1 MSITVVGSIAFDTV
15 RTPFGERERMLG
27 GAAVHFALAASFFG
41 DVCVVGPVGEDFGE
55 AQIAVM
61 ARRGVDV
68 GGIERI
74 DGGRT
79 FFWHG
84 EYGWDLNTRETID
97 TELGVFEGFEPKLT
111 DAALASDVLFLA
123 NIQPDLQRG
132 VRAQMP
138 DARFVALDSM
148 NLWIDIARDS
158 LVAAIAEV
166 DCVILNDAELRQ
178 LTGKPNL
185 VAAAR
190 EILGWHP
197 AEAERRG
204 PSVVVAK
211 QGEYGAALVT
221 REGFF
226 ALPAYPLE
234 TVIDPTGAGDTF
246 AGGLVGYIAAH
257 PDEPLSDELL
267 RRAMAHAT
275 VLASFNVEEFGT
287 ERIERL
293 EGHEIAD
300 RIRELHAMTQ
310 FSGAP
315 LALRS

>member
-1 MSITVVGSIAFDTV
+1 
-15 RTPFGERERMLG
+15 
-27 GAAVHFALAASFFG
+27 
-41 DVCVVGPVGEDFGE
+41 
-55 AQIAVM
+55 
-61 ARRGVDV
+61 
-68 GGIERI
+68 
-74 DGGRT
+74 
-79 FFWHG
+79 
-84 EYGWDLNTRETID
+84 
-97 TELGVFEGFEPKLT
+97 
-111 DAALASDVLFLA
+111 
-123 NIQPDLQRG
+123 
-132 VRAQMP
+132 
-138 DARFVALDSM
+138 M

-185 VAAAR
+185 VTAAR
-190 EILGWHP
+190 EILSWSPSEGET
-197 AEAERRG
+197 AARG
-204 PSVVVAK
+204 PSVIVAK
-211 QGEYGAALVT
+211 QGEYGAALIT
-221 REGFF
+221 RESFF

-257 PDEPLSDELL
+257 PEEPLADELL

-293 EGHEIAD
+293 QGPEIAA

-315 LALRS
+315 LPLRA